1 MGNGPNDIIGFL
13 TPDHLTSAA
22 KLDKL
27 KAVSLTKKHIPKRR
41 FNLPHHLSGC
51 QIVVHEQSLSLT
63 DHRGW
68 GNITGVTN
76 RLETIRLAR
85 GWWRWGSLQRSRYG

>member
-1 MGNGPNDIIGFL
+1 MGNGPNNIVGFL

-27 KAVSLTKKHIPKRR
+27 KAVSFKEKHIPKRR
-41 FNLPHHLSGC
+41 FNLPHQLGGC
-51 QIVVHEQSLSLT
+51 QIAHEHSLSLT
-63 DHRGW
+63 DRRGW
-68 GNITGVTN
+68 GNITHVTN

-85 GWWRWGSLQRSRYG
+85 GWWRWGSLQRLRYG